1 MQTVGRHHARLSTV
15 LDCGN
20 LVIRPRATARVLE
33 ELKQLGPFFALEL
46 YVDERAM
53 DQWRPLRSLIA
64 EEALQR
70 RSEQMTRYLST
81 RAGIGFSQLQPRV
94 ASSVMHLGLVARLIS
109 PWIGLAAMGHLVR
122 VRLTDLRWIPEPGS
136 NFALSAS
143 PGLFERNGLGS
154 REEWAQELV
163 RELIG
168 PLTNAVPG
176 SPAVLWGNVSSALH
190 GCVSAVEY
198 TRPSL
203 APALRDV
210 ADHVL
215 RAIPGGPACSGVLGT
230 DDFRRS
236 SCCLIYRVGGA
247 ASRSVCG
254 DCVLRDLRDR
264 RS

>member
-1 MQTVGRHHARLSTV
+1 M
-15 LDCGN
+15 
-20 LVIRPRATARVLE
+20 RVLE
-33 ELKQLGPFFALEL
+33 ELKQVGPFFALEL

-70 RSEQMTRYLST
+70 RSEQMTRYLSGQA
-81 RAGIGFSQLQPRV
+81 RIGFSQLEPKV
-94 ASSVMHLGLVARLIS
+94 ASSVMHLGLVARLTS

-122 VRLTDLRWIPEPGS
+122 VSLSDLRWIPAPGS
-136 NFALSAS
+136 NFALSTS
-143 PGLFERNGLGS
+143 PRLFERTRPDSL
-154 REEWAQELV
+154 EEWASELV
-163 RELIG
+163 HELIG

-176 SPAVLWGNVSSALH
+176 SPAVLWGNVASALH

-215 RAIPGGPACSGVLGT
+215 RAIPGGPACSGTMGT

-254 DCVLRDLRDR
+254 DCVLRDLREG